1 MEKYLEQ
8 YSLWKKAELPE
19 ELKRQLDE
27 VERNGEE
34 LFDRFCRHM
43 TFGTSGLRG
52 KMGVGTNRI
61 DRKSVV

>member
-19 ELKRQLDE
+19 ELEQQLDE

-34 LFDRFCRHM
+34 LFDR
-43 TFGTSGLRG
+43 
-52 KMGVGTNRI
+52 
-61 DRKSVV
+61 